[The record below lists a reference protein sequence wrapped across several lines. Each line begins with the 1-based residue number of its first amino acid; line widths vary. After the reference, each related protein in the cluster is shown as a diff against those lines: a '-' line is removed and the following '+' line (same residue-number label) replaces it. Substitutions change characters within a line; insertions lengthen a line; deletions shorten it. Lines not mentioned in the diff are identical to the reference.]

1 MQKSLSKTELSKSL
15 IKIRKTNNLTQQGMA
30 QQLGITSF
38 MVAAYENGLRN
49 PSLDTLVM
57 ISDVFHVSVDDL
69 LKGM

>member
-30 QQLGITSF
+30 QQLGITRF
-38 MVAAYENGLRN
+38 MVAAYENWLRN

>member
-30 QQLGITSF
+30 QQLGITRF
-38 MVAAYENGLRN
+38 MVAAYENGLRS

-57 ISDVFHVSVDDL
+57 ISNVFHVSVDDL

>member
-15 IKIRKTNNLTQQGMA
+15 IKIRITNILTHQGMA
-30 QQLGITSF
+30 QQLGITRF

>member
-1 MQKSLSKTELSKSL
+1 MEKSLSKTELPKSL
-15 IKIRKTNNLTQQGMA
+15 IKIRKSNNLTQQGMA
-30 QQLGITSF
+30 QQLGITRF
-38 MVAAYENGLRN
+38 MVVAYENGLRN

>member
-30 QQLGITSF
+30 QQLGITRF
-38 MVAAYENGLRN
+38 MVAAYENGLRK